1 MDPAAFVRDRTVL
14 ARPPLV
20 PELRLHLATA
30 VTPLWEATE
39 QTLARTG
46 TPPPFWAFA
55 WAGGQALAR
64 HLIDRPG
71 LVAGRR
77 VLDFGSG
84 SGLVALAAA
93 LAGAARVEAADIDPF
108 AAAAIA
114 INAGCNGLQVSV
126 RTEDLIGR
134 DDGWDAVL
142 AGDLCYERPLAERL
156 MPWLHALAARGACVL
171 LADPGRAYLPATGL
185 VEVDRHAV
193 PVDLELEDRAVRETV
208 VYRLEAGSDSC
219 SSTMR

>member
-1 MDPAAFVRDRTVL
+1 MGAMDPTVFVRNRTALV
-14 ARPPLV
+14 RPSFV

-39 QTLARTG
+39 ETLALTG
-46 TPPPFWAFA
+46 TPPPYWAFA

-64 HLIDRPG
+64 LLIDRPL

-77 VLDFGSG
+77 VLDVGSG

-114 INAGCNGLQVSV
+114 INAGLNGLAVSV

-134 DDGWDAVL
+134 DEGWQAVL
-142 AGDLCYERPLAERL
+142 VGDLCYERPLADRL
-156 MPWLHALAARGACVL
+156 VPWLRGLAARGADVF
-171 LADPGRAYLPATGL
+171 LADPGRAYLPASGL
-185 VEVDRHAV
+185 TELARYQV
-193 PVDLELEDRAVRETV
+193 PVDEELEDRRIRETV
-208 VYRLEAGSDSC
+208 VYRLEPTG
-219 SSTMR
+219 